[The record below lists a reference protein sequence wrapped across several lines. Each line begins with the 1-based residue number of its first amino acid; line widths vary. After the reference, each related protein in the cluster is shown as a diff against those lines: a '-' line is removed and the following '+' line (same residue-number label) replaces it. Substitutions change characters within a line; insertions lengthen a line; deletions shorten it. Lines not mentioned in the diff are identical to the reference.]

1 MISYFFKYYI
11 YDGNTKKIKS
21 SFVLPLVTIVI
32 GCFVMMLSFAIMDG
46 FSRKISDTIYFFD
59 KKHSLII
66 NKKIFNNKTTNQ
78 SLDSLIKFL
87 IQKKYFF
94 NAYEERV
101 MFIDGDEISRVYGV
115 TNFNSFKPMQFT
127 LNDYDIENQNDD
139 SDCYVGYNHFFNLDI
154 GPGTEINIASI
165 LDFQN
170 LNTFPE
176 RNFNVK
182 NIIKTNIPRYD
193 NSIFIKFDPLLF
205 NKNIFLNINLNRKI
219 SQNDSVFIN
228 KNFGEAVT
236 YNSDVHLF
244 SDLIY
249 AIHYEKLFY
258 AFFGLF
264 IILISSIMVMGFNVS
279 SIITNIHSIGLLETI
294 GFKKKYISFSYF
306 IYGLFIS
313 IVGFFISFI
322 LFRFLLFLD
331 FNYQLMDYIFDPT
344 VYFDFDLILNNS
356 VLVRIFSINIILIFL
371 STLYPLYKISKLD
384 IIDSIK
390 SRA

>member
-1 MISYFFKYYI
+1 MINYFFKYYI
-11 YDGNTKKIKS
+11 YDGSTRKVKS
-21 SFVLPLVTIVI
+21 SFVLPLLTIII

-46 FSRKISDTIYFFD
+46 FSKKISDTIYFFD
-59 KKHSLII
+59 KKHSLTI
-66 NKKIFNNKTTNQ
+66 NKKIFNNKMTNQ
-78 SLDSLIKFL
+78 NLDSLIKFL
-87 IQKKYFF
+87 IQKEYFF
-94 NAYEERV
+94 NAYEDRV
-101 MFIDGDEISRVYGV
+101 MFINGNEVSRVYGI
-115 TNFNSFKPMQFT
+115 TNFDSFKPMQFI
-127 LNDYDIENQNDD
+127 LNDYSATKQNYN
-139 SDCYVGYNHFFNLDI
+139 SDCYLGYNHFLNLDI
-154 GPGTEINIASI
+154 NLGSEVNVASI

-193 NSIFIKFDPLLF
+193 NSIFIEFDSLLF
-205 NKNIFLNINLNRKI
+205 GKNIFLNINLNKKI
-219 SQNDSVFIN
+219 TQNDSVFIN
-228 KNFGEAVT
+228 KTFGEGVV
-236 YNSDVHLF
+236 YNRDIHLF

-264 IILISSIMVMGFNVS
+264 IILISSIMLMGFNVS
-279 SIITNIHSIGLLETI
+279 SIIANIHSIGLLETV
-294 GFKKKYISFSYF
+294 GLKKKYISFSYF

-322 LFRFLLFLD
+322 LFSLLLFLD
-331 FNYQLMDYIFDPT
+331 TNYQLMDYIFDPT

-390 SRA
+390 SRV